1 MTDKPEVGRPLLYDE
16 KLVFLNASITP
27 QQKAWL
33 RMQTGG
39 ISVAVRRLLD
49 TAMEEQELQEEAE
62 QVISFTEAERVAMRT
77 LFQQIMA
84 EA

>member
-1 MTDKPEVGRPLLYDE
+1 MTDKPDRGRPLLYDE

-33 RMQTGG
+33 RMQPGG

-49 TAMEEQELQEEAE
+49 TAMEAE
-62 QVISFTEAERVAMRT
+62 QRRVNA
-77 LFQQIMA
+77 
-84 EA
+84 